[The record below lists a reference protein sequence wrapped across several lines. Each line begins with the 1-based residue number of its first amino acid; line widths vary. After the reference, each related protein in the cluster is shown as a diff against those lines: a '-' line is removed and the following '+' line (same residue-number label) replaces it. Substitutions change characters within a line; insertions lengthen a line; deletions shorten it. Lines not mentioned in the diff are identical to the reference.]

1 MQWPTNRSRRN
12 CRGRLIFDCKKALK
26 KTLRPSRSTLSKL
39 SAALSG
45 EKMEEDEEEEEVE
58 LCGEGTKKTNEHMTG
73 SHTRQKKLGT
83 EFPCETRAS
92 RRGDA

>member
-12 CRGRLIFDCKKALK
+12 CREPNFRLQKALK
-26 KTLRPSRSTLSKL
+26 KTFRDCREEVRFPSY
-39 SAALSG
+39 AALSG

-73 SHTRQKKLGT
+73 SHT
-83 EFPCETRAS
+83 A
-92 RRGDA
+92 